1 VGTLIPASLFCA
13 TSVGDL
19 TAGWSRN
26 RLTIFLACLFVIPVL
41 AFCFWFRASS
51 YRLIMGALILLVVF
65 VWVWWKATSFWGMAV
80 SSAILWAAL
89 VGLLFPSLGV
99 NEVPAE
105 VFRIIDQRKIFLFRE
120 PQPAMLPIAKGRSME
135 LVVELE
141 GVAQQC
147 GETPLIFSLRAH
159 SISLQNK
166 AAALNLNLHE
176 VYNYKVVLALEKLVS
191 SALNSSAASKW
202 QLALRRRSLE
212 PLKTEIALFE
222 VLCAANDAGK
232 NSPRS

>member
-1 VGTLIPASLFCA
+1 V
-13 TSVGDL
+13 
-19 TAGWSRN
+19 
-26 RLTIFLACLFVIPVL
+26 TIFLACLFVIPFLV
-41 AFCFWFRASS
+41 FCLWFRASS
-51 YRLIMGALILLVVF
+51 YPLIIAVLSLLAVF
-65 VWVWWKATSFWGMAV
+65 VWVWSKTITFWGRAM
-80 SSAILWAAL
+80 SSALLWTA
-89 VGLLFPSLGV
+89 VFGLIFPSLGV

-147 GETPLIFSLRAH
+147 GEMPLIFSLRAH

-166 AAALNLNLHE
+166 AAALNLKLQE